1 MELVAISSERKDSEL
16 CGEIIRVL
24 FKIVDQWKEHTTVG
38 SATICG
44 MTDDE
49 YQRSK
54 YNCVFVTDQVFDRQY
69 ELYMDL
75 GRYEELVPVFKRKCD
90 LEITQNLPIERQ
102 RCNNMWKSFRKVF
115 GQLLGMPEEMKP
127 SFKRFMNEQ
136 RSADEVENSHEALLN
151 HGLPDDVILKALV
164 ATTIH
169 DVPDEMICKI
179 LKMTNE
185 TFPLEVSQDRDVE
198 LKRCGHCSKQ
208 ESACGDFKRCNRC
221 KQIVYC
227 SRKCQ
232 TSHWKKHKKEC
243 KASKK

>member
-1 MELVAISSERKDSEL
+1 MELLAISSERKDSEL
-16 CGEIIRVL
+16 CGEIIGVL
-24 FKIVDQWKEHTTVG
+24 FKIVDQWKEHTSVG

-54 YNCVFVTDQVFDRQY
+54 YNCVFVTDQVLDRQY
-69 ELYMDL
+69 ELYMEL
-75 GRYEELVPVFKRKCD
+75 GRYDALVPVFKRKCD
-90 LEITQNLPIERQ
+90 LEISQNLPIERQ
-102 RCNNMWKSFRKVF
+102 SSNNMWKIFRKVF
-115 GQLLGMPEEMKP
+115 GQFLQMPEEMKP
-127 SFKRFMNEQ
+127 LFKRYLDEQ
-136 RSADEVENSHEALLN
+136 KFDEAWNSYEALTS
-151 HGLPDDVILKALV
+151 HGLPDDVIRKALA

-169 DVPDEMICKI
+169 DVPDEMISKI

-185 TFPLEVSQDRDVE
+185 MSPLEMSQERDVE
-198 LKRCGHCSKQ
+198 LKRCGQCSKQ

-227 SRKCQ
+227 SKKCQ
-232 TSHWKKHKKEC
+232 TSHWKRHKKEC

>member
-1 MELVAISSERKDSEL
+1 ME
-16 CGEIIRVL
+16 
-24 FKIVDQWKEHTTVG
+24 
-38 SATICG
+38 
-44 MTDDE
+44 
-49 YQRSK
+49 
-54 YNCVFVTDQVFDRQY
+54 
-69 ELYMDL
+69 L

-90 LEITQNLPIERQ
+90 LEITQNLPVERQ
-102 RCNNMWKSFRKVF
+102 RLNNMWKSFRKVF
-115 GQLLGMPEEMKP
+115 GQFLQMPEELKP
-127 SFKRFMNEQ
+127 SFRRYLDRNEQ
-136 RSADEVENSHEALLN
+136 DRCDEAKRAEEALFN
-151 HGLPDDVILKALV
+151 HNLPDDVILKAMA

-169 DVPDEMICKI
+169 DIPDEMISKI

-185 TFPLEVSQDRDVE
+185 ISPLEMCQDRDVE
-198 LKRCGHCSKQ
+198 LKSCGHCSKQ